1 MNQHQL
7 NKGTTFLLKSAYD
20 WSPVMSGAMRTG
32 LLGAGLGGAV
42 QLGRKAFAKP
52 DEEQPSIMK
61 GMLYG
66 GLGGA
71 ALGGGMG
78 AGVNWLRDQMGR
90 QPGQPLASNYNVPS
104 LANSMDGDVTRMTYG
119 DKPESMWNAKNN
131 ALHHPDTGASYSQGN
146 IDVGAT
152 NKAYR
157 DFDTMAAGGGIGQS
171 MDQSILSNRP
181 AMHNASINLDGITSH
196 NLIRAMQGDR
206 GINIGQQSRLGD
218 TAANWGL

>member
-71 ALGGGMG
+71 ALGGGLG
-78 AGVNWLRDQMGR
+78 AGL
-90 QPGQPLASNYNVPS
+90 NYFKDRMQSEQTPTNSYNTPS
-104 LANSMDGDVTRMTYG
+104 LANSMDGDVTRMHYG
-119 DKPESMWNAKNN
+119 DNPEAVWNAKNQT
-131 ALHHPDTGASYSQGN
+131 LGRQPGAFYSPGN
-146 IDVGAT
+146 TDVGAL

-171 MDQSILSNRP
+171 MDQSILSNGP
-181 AMHNASINLDGITSH
+181 AMHNASINLDGITAH
-196 NLIRAMQGDR
+196 NAIRAMQGDR
-206 GINIGQQSRLGD
+206 GINIGRQIRLGD